1 MWIVVTLM
9 YTCIH
14 RVYMWEVEPTI
25 YWRVKKNGKWTWV
38 RATVTGWTTDGRG
51 GHIVEPIYPEDVESE

>member
-1 MWIVVTLM
+1 M

-14 RVYMWEVEPTI
+14 RVYMWEVEPTL

-38 RATVTGWTTDGRG
+38 RATVVDKGCCEYPKVMW
-51 GHIVEPIYPEDVESE
+51 IYPEVSESEK